1 MKKRKYKIDW
11 LKLISFIIGIIT
23 LIYFTICTIS
33 YTIKTTNKAKEYM
46 PQEKTIIINN

>member
-11 LKLISFIIGIIT
+11 LKLIGFIIGIIT

-33 YTIKTTNKAKEYM
+33 YTIKTTEAVKNYE
-46 PQEKTIIINN
+46 PQERTIIIK